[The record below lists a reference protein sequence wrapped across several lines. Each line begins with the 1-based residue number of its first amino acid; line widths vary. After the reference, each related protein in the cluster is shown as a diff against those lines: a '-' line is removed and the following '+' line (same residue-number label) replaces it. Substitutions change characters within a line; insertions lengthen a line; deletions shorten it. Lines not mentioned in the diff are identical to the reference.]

1 MFEKSGVFLQS
12 CLASRI
18 KKGGRY
24 YDKKR
29 KKTAQHNLS

>member
-1 MFEKSGVFLQS
+1 MFEKSGVFLPP
-12 CLASRI
+12 CLTNGM